1 MEEEKSGLENSV
13 ENMGRELKGREK
25 EVKGYV
31 KKMQEME
38 GNMGELVEELTQSRS
53 ELALC

>member
-1 MEEEKSGLENSV
+1 MED
-13 ENMGRELKGREK
+13 MGRELKAREK